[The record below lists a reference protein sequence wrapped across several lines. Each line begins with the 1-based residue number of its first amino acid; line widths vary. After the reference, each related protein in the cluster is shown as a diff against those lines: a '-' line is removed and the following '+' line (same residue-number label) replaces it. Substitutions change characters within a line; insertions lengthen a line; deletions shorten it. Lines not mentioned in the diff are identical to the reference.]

1 MLKRTPIKEYLDI
14 MNHERDQILE
24 QFLKEHPQVKYLMVH
39 YPLQAKYLWKM
50 YLFDKKLDFSI

>member
-1 MLKRTPIKEYLDI
+1 